1 MKLKLVEDKQ
11 LEESLIDI
19 TYNRFDRRIQ
29 RIVDMVETNK
39 VQLEGK
45 MDSSEYKVES
55 FDIYYIESVD
65 NTSFLYAESEVFESK
80 EKLYALENR
89 LNNTSFVRIS
99 KSTLLNMDYLKS
111 VQPIKHYRLEANLK
125 NKEKLIINRYYV
137 KEVKQYLNI

>member
-55 FDIYYIESVD
+55 FDICYIE
-65 NTSFLYAESEVFESK
+65 
-80 EKLYALENR
+80 
-89 LNNTSFVRIS
+89 
-99 KSTLLNMDYLKS
+99 
-111 VQPIKHYRLEANLK
+111 
-125 NKEKLIINRYYV
+125 
-137 KEVKQYLNI
+137 

>member
-19 TYNRFDRRIQ
+19 TYNRYDRRIQ

-55 FDIYYIESVD
+55 FDICYIESVD
-65 NTSFLYAESEVFESK
+65 NTSFLYTESEVFESK
-80 EKLYALENR
+80 EKLYALEKR
-89 LNNTSFVRIS
+89 LKNTSFVRIS

-125 NKEKLIINRYYV
+125 NKEKLIINRHYV